1 MISAV
6 FRTIYE
12 WLFGKGVVGLGRHR
26 KIDRDALLDAA
37 QDVLLRE
44 GAANLTIEAVAAN
57 AGISKASVLYDYKT
71 KQALVRAMIERRFET
86 EWERVR
92 SITSE
97 LDSSA
102 DAGIQG
108 WIKASRRELSD
119 EDRMLAMGM
128 IVALAGDPEFKQL
141 NQRFFERMLAT
152 TIATATQPRGARLA
166 LLAVEG
172 LKLLDFLGLHHWP
185 QDECEEILRDI
196 AWLAGQEPD
205 TKETTNLSSSLS
217 NESSSCVSR

>member
-1 MISAV
+1 MISAA
-6 FRTIYE
+6 FRMIFE

-37 QDVLLRE
+37 QDVLLRD
-44 GAANLTIEAVAAN
+44 GAANLTIEAVAAS

-92 SITSE
+92 SVTSGLE
-97 LDSSA
+97 SSP

-128 IVALAGDPEFKQL
+128 MVALAGDPEFKQL

-152 TIATATQPRGARLA
+152 TVETATQPRGARLA

-172 LKLLDFLGLHHWP
+172 LKLLDFLGLLHWP
-185 QDECEEILRDI
+185 REECEEVLRDI

-205 TKETTNLSSSLS
+205 TNEVTNSSSSPS
-217 NESSSCVSR
+217 NESPACAAR

>member
-1 MISAV
+1 M
-6 FRTIYE
+6 
-12 WLFGKGVVGLGRHR
+12 GRHR
-26 KIDRDALLDAA
+26 KIDREALLDAA

-92 SITSE
+92 DITNDLE
-97 LDSSA
+97 PSS
-102 DAGIQG
+102 DAGIRG

-119 EDRMLAMGM
+119 EDRMLAIGLM
-128 IVALAGDPEFKQL
+128 VALAGDPELKQMSH
-141 NQRFFERMLAT
+141 RFFERILTAT
-152 TIATATQPRGARLA
+152 TGTANQPRGARLA

-185 QDECEEILRDI
+185 QGEFEEILRDI
-196 AWLAGQEPD
+196 AWLAEQKPD
-205 TKETTNLSSSLS
+205 PTETD
-217 NESSSCVSR
+217 VSPSIPSQ

>member
-12 WLFGKGVVGLGRHR
+12 WLFGKKGRGLGRHR
-26 KIDRDALLDAA
+26 KIDREALLDAA
-37 QDVLLRE
+37 QDVLLRD

-92 SITSE
+92 SITSNLE
-97 LDSSA
+97 SSP

-128 IVALAGDPEFKQL
+128 MVALAGDPEFKQL
-141 NQRFFERMLAT
+141 SQRFFERMRGT
-152 TIATATQPRGARLA
+152 TVDTATQPRGARLA

-185 QDECEEILRDI
+185 RDECEEILRDI
-196 AWLAGQEPD
+196 AWLAGQEPQ
-205 TKETTNLSSSLS
+205 TTETSNPSSPPS
-217 NESSSCVSR
+217 NESPACVAP